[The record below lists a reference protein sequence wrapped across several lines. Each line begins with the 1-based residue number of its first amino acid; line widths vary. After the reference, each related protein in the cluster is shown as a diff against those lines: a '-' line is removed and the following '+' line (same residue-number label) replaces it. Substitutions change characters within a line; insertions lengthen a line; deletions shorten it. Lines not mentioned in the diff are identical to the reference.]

1 MIIVAGHLT
10 VKPDQRLSMLD
21 KQRDIIAAARA
32 APGCLAFHLSAD
44 PVEDDRINV
53 FERWDSKEAVEVFR
67 GSGPSEDQQEDIL
80 GADVVQYEISN
91 ATSLT

>member
-32 APGCLAFHLSAD
+32 APGCLTFHLSAD

-67 GSGPSEDQQEDIL
+67 GSGPTEDEQEGIL